1 MTTFSPKAVLFDCDG
16 VLADSETVVSR
27 VVAAELSALGWPLT
41 PAEAEAT
48 FLGLSFPTIVPL
60 IEAQVGPLPV
70 EWPET
75 MKRRT
80 AAVMAEEVTPIPGA
94 GDALTAVR
102 RAGLPIALGSNS
114 SQVELSAKL
123 TRLGFTDFFE
133 GRIFSFEDVPR
144 AKPHPDVYLVAA
156 NACGVHPAE
165 CVVIEDSA
173 AGARAGVAA
182 GCTVLGFAHVTEA
195 EVLLAAGARATFTKM
210 AGLPDL
216 LGLTRALAEA

>member
-1 MTTFSPKAVLFDCDG
+1 MSTFTPKAVLFDCDG
-16 VLADSETVVSR
+16 VLADSEPVVSR
-27 VVAAELSALGWPLT
+27 VVADELTARGWPLT
-41 PAEAEAT
+41 PAEAEVT
-48 FLGLSFPTIVPL
+48 FLGMSFPTIVPL
-60 IEAQVGPLPV
+60 IEAQVGPLPAD
-70 EWPET
+70 WPET

-80 AAVMAEEVTPIPGA
+80 AAVMAEEVTAIPGA
-94 GDALTAVR
+94 ADALAAVR

-144 AKPHPDVYLVAA
+144 AKPEPDVYLAA
-156 NACGVHPAE
+156 AASCGVEPAE
-165 CVVIEDSA
+165 CAVVEDSA

-210 AGLPDL
+210 AGLPEL
-216 LGLTRALAEA
+216 LGLARALTES